1 MKIIEL
7 LKILDLQTK
16 LEIRTID
23 KIILQDYP
31 FTPNGRTKAK
41 IKNYQLSEIYFL
53 YPKDKD
59 TITIYIE
66 NK

>member
-16 LEIRTID
+16 LEIRTTD

-31 FTPNGRTKAK
+31 FTPKGRTKTK

-59 TITIYIE
+59 TITICIE